1 NDPAPRGA
9 YSRGAGLPRFTRRWR
24 ELADDERSARDAAFA
39 FERRGFTLSPTIGGS
54 VLSGF
59 LDPEASAIVSR
70 GLEAL
75 QPPDPIHGAEPPR
88 SRAQRFADV
97 LVLMAERSQGGTLPD
112 SRSIAGAD
120 IVVDHKILARH
131 PLVEL
136 DGLRCDI

>member
-1 NDPAPRGA
+1 
-9 YSRGAGLPRFTRRWR
+9 
-24 ELADDERSARDAAFA
+24 
-39 FERRGFTLSPTIGGS
+39 

-88 SRAQRFADV
+88 SRAQRFADA

-112 SRSIAGAD
+112 SRPIAGVD
-120 IVVDHKILARH
+120 IVVDHKILTRH

-136 DGLRCDI
+136 DGLRCDIEGFGPIPRVTAERLGSSRPARAASCDGAGRVSAQTSTAARRSS